1 MTRTISSVQSAN
13 ALARISHV
21 PVRNA
26 HRVPIRRRRIGAS
39 REGFRPA
46 PRALRATG
54 EKLRLVI
61 PVYLILLI
69 VATTAISAEEPAGTP
84 PTGAQSAPQ
93 SPTETPAGA
102 AQAPALIPGQAP
114 LTTAQSSPANDTA
127 RYLAGLQVPGGS
139 QLAALTQDPIWAAHA
154 RAMNQAFSQLERRQL
169 NNIRVFRSEAIAP
182 ATQES
187 RVCIYLFS
195 GPDFLYADAMFSDCT
210 TFVLQGLEPVE
221 PLPNLTSVPQAALAG
236 TLRNIEASLNTILSF
251 SFFKTKDMR
260 EDFGRSELKGVL
272 PAIFVFMARTGK
284 FIQDV
289 QYISLDKAG
298 NAAQGFQGATRGAKI
313 TFSDPSTGAAKIL
326 YYFTSDLADDALK
339 RNPGVLL
346 FCKSLGPANS
356 LLKAASYLLHS
367 GGFETVRNF
376 LLEDS
381 VAILQDDSGIPFR
394 YFTPDRWTLRFFGV
408 YNGPIELFKQFNQ
421 PDLRKFYATSSPK
434 PLTFGFGYRWNSAMS
449 TMFLAVKK

>member
-1 MTRTISSVQSAN
+1 VQS
-13 ALARISHV
+13 
-21 PVRNA
+21 
-26 HRVPIRRRRIGAS
+26 
-39 REGFRPA
+39 
-46 PRALRATG
+46 
-54 EKLRLVI
+54 
-61 PVYLILLI
+61 
-69 VATTAISAEEPAGTP
+69 
-84 PTGAQSAPQ
+84 
-93 SPTETPAGA
+93 
-102 AQAPALIPGQAP
+102 PALVPGQAP
-114 LTTAQSSPANDTA
+114 LTAAQSTPANDTA
-127 RYLAGLQVPGGS
+127 LFLAGLPVPPGS
-139 QLAALTQDPIWAAHA
+139 QIAALTRDPTWGAHA

-169 NNIRVFRSEAIAP
+169 NNIRVFRSDAIAP

-187 RVCIYLFS
+187 HVCVYLFS

-221 PLPNLTSVPQAALAG
+221 PLPNLTSVPQPALAG

-284 FIQDV
+284 TIQDV
-289 QYISLDKAG
+289 QYISIDKAG
-298 NAAQGFQGATRGAKI
+298 NVGQGFEGATRGAKI
-313 TFSDPSTGAAKIL
+313 TFTDPSTGAAKIL
-326 YYFTSDLADDALK
+326 YYFTSDLADEALK
-339 RNPGVLL
+339 KNPGLLL
-346 FCKSLGPANS
+346 FCKTLGPSNS

-376 LLEDS
+376 LLENS
-381 VAILQDDSGIPFR
+381 VAILQDDSGIPVR

-421 PDLRKFYATSSPK
+421 PDLRNLYAASSPK

-449 TMFLAVKK
+449 TLFLALKK